1 MITKIIVNEE
11 EIIQLNNSKEFKL
24 GEEFKCYGVPFIVTS
39 ITRRKKNSRAVEE
52 ILVNAIEKEMYY
64 NTINLSVDNVIKHKL
79 YATSDKPYKSITT
92 PYDNPFGS
100 IK

>member
-11 EIIQLNNSKEFKL
+11 ELIQLNNSKEFEL
-24 GEEFKCYGVPFIVTS
+24 GEEIKCYGVPFIVTS

-52 ILVNAIEKEMYY
+52 ILVNATEKEMYY
-64 NTINLSVDNVIKHKL
+64 NTINLSVDNIIKHKI
-79 YATSDKPYKSITT
+79 YATNDKPYKSLTT

>member
-11 EIIQLNNSKEFKL
+11 ELLQLKNSKEFKL
-24 GEEFKCYGVPFIVTS
+24 GEEIKCYGVSFIVAS
-39 ITRRKKNSRAVEE
+39 ITRRKKNSRAEEE

-64 NTINLSVDNVIKHKL
+64 NTLNLNIDGVIKHKI
-79 YATSDKPYKSITT
+79 YATNDKPYKSLTT